1 MKRAA
6 VLLLAIV
13 AVACATTTP
22 PPPTAAAPAQPDPAI
37 LGAIAQLT
45 EGIAQ
50 QPTNTPWIYILAQY
64 YDRAHDAEN
73 AAKWLL
79 RLDELGWVH
88 GAAPHDFRN
97 TGAQA
102 NVRAAIAR
110 LEAREPR
117 NNRARAAFKLANQ
130 RDLIPE
136 GITHDPVGDVFY
148 VTSIYRRKVVR
159 VDRTGR
165 VTDFITEAQ
174 DGMLSGLGVHVDP
187 QRRLL
192 WVASSTAPEMRGFS
206 PELEGRSVLLAYD
219 LRDRRL
225 VRRIEHGSK
234 DAPSFLNDFAILPDG
249 SLLITDTVRNQ
260 VARLAPDATAVD
272 EWLPGFRF
280 PNGIVLSG
288 DAQSVYVA
296 DFRGITRVTLDGKAT
311 QKIESQSLLNGID
324 GLAMHRGDLIA
335 IQNAIG
341 KARVLRVDPSSGQVE
356 VLESK
361 NAAFELPTTGVV
373 VGDELWFIANP
384 GLRSFT
390 NGALWPPEK
399 LSDPVVLRLPM

>member
-6 VLLLAIV
+6 VLFLAFS
-13 AVACATTTP
+13 ALSCATAP
-22 PPPTAAAPAQPDPAI
+22 PRPPAAAPATKPDEAI
-37 LGAIAQLT
+37 LGAIAQLS
-45 EGIAQ
+45 EGVAQ

-64 YDRAHDAEN
+64 HDRAHDAEN
-73 AAKWLL
+73 AAKWLS

-97 TGAQA
+97 TGAHP
-102 NVRAAIAR
+102 NVRAALAK

-117 NNRARAAFKLANQ
+117 HNRARAAFKLANQ

-136 GITHDPVGDVFY
+136 GITHDPVDDVFY

-159 VDRTGR
+159 IDRKGR
-165 VTDFITEAQ
+165 VTDFTSEAQ
-174 DGMLSGLGVHVDP
+174 DGMLSGLGVHVDA

-206 PELEGRSVLLAYD
+206 PELEGQSVLLAYD
-219 LRDRRL
+219 LRDGKL
-225 VRRIEHGSK
+225 VRRIAQGSK
-234 DAPSFLNDFAILPDG
+234 EAPSFLNDFAILPDG
-249 SLLITDTVRNQ
+249 TLLITDTVRNQ
-260 VARLAPDATAVD
+260 VARLAPEATALE
-272 EWLPGFRF
+272 EWLPGFAF
-280 PNGIVLSG
+280 PNGIVV
-288 DAQSVYVA
+288 DANAQSVYVA
-296 DFRGITRVTLDGKAT
+296 DFRGLTRVTLDGKAT

-324 GLAMHRGDLIA
+324 GLTMHRGLLVG

-341 KARVLRVDPSSGQVE
+341 KARVIRVDPASGQVE

-373 VGDELWFIANP
+373 AGDELWFIANP

-390 NGALWPPEK
+390 AGAIWPIAK
-399 LSDPVVLRLPM
+399 LADPLLLRLPL